1 MSNLQKIIIITAP
14 SGSGK
19 STLVKRLLDA
29 MPELSFSVSA
39 CTRSPRG
46 NEQHGVEYYFISVE
60 EFKQHIQQDNFIE
73 WEMVYEGK
81 YYGTLKAELKR
92 IWALNRI
99 PVLDIDVKG
108 AIHVQQQYPENT
120 LSIFI
125 EPPSIEE
132 LRNRLLSRGT
142 ENEESL
148 QARVNKASYE
158 ISFKEHFDRIIINES
173 LEKACNQAEKVVEA
187 FLEL

>member
-1 MSNLQKIIIITAP
+1 MQKIIIITAP

-60 EFKQHIQQDNFIE
+60 EFKQHIQQDDFIE

-81 YYGTLKAELKR
+81 YYGTLKTEIDR
-92 IWALNRI
+92 IINAQLI
-99 PVLDIDVKG
+99 PLVDIDVKG
-108 AIHVQQQYPENT
+108 ALKVKQQYEHS
-120 LSIFI
+120 LSILEI
-125 EPPSIEE
+125 LKERLIKRGTDSAESIQERLDKASEE
-132 LRNRLLSRGT
+132 LQFASQFHTTL
-142 ENEESL
+142 
-148 QARVNKASYE
+148 VN
-158 ISFKEHFDRIIINES
+158 DD
-173 LEKACNQAEKVVEA
+173 
-187 FLEL
+187 LELSAKELIQLVKSFLYVS

>member
-1 MSNLQKIIIITAP
+1 LQKIIIITAP

-60 EFKQHIQQDNFIE
+60 EFKQHIQQDDFIE
-73 WEMVYEGK
+73 WAMVYEGK
-81 YYGTLKAELKR
+81 YYGTLKTEIDR
-92 IWALNRI
+92 IINAQLI
-99 PVLDIDVKG
+99 PLVDIDVKG
-108 AIHVQQQYPENT
+108 ALKVKQQYEHS

-125 EPPSIEE
+125 KAPNLEILKERLIKRGTDSAESIQERLDKAAEE
-132 LRNRLLSRGT
+132 LQFAPQFQTTL
-142 ENEESL
+142 
-148 QARVNKASYE
+148 VNN
-158 ISFKEHFDRIIINES
+158 D
-173 LEKACNQAEKVVEA
+173 
-187 FLEL
+187 LELAAKELIQLVKSFLYVS